1 MINDAMSGLLLLIA
15 EASISRAT
23 LFREENSM
31 RKTLALS
38 CLLSVLCYCQLAL
51 AADDQWQGVE
61 RIVAV
66 GDIHGD
72 YDNYIRVLRDAELV
86 NRRGNW
92 IAGATHFVQVGD
104 LPDRGPD
111 TDKIIEHLQKLE
123 QQAAED
129 GGMVHA
135 LIGNHEAMNIYG
147 DLRYI
152 DPNEY
157 RALRSRQARKLRS
170 DMYVEHLRQL
180 LAANPELVVDDDYRD
195 AFDDLYPLGFVE
207 HRMSWDASRGRFGNW
222 VAQHNSV
229 IKINRVLFVHA
240 GISAR
245 FLDMSI
251 SEINEQIRTELN
263 GNLPEAEPGLSEAED
278 GPLWYRGLA
287 SNDELEEAPHVD
299 SVLAAFDVDH
309 IVIGHT
315 PGLGT
320 IVPRFGGKVLVID
333 TGISEFYG
341 AHLGSLLI
349 ENGSMHTVQ
358 RGEAIEIPTGD
369 ADLLP
374 YYLAILELE
383 EDATALQS
391 LVDSLHA
398 QD

>member
-1 MINDAMSGLLLLIA
+1 MKKILV
-15 EASISRAT
+15 ISF
-23 LFREENSM
+23 LFN
-31 RKTLALS
+31 ALGFW
-38 CLLSVLCYCQLAL
+38 QLAI
-51 AADDQWQGVE
+51 AAEDQWQGVE

-72 YDNYIRVLRDAELV
+72 YDNYIRVLRDAELI

-92 IAGATHFVQVGD
+92 IAGEAHFVQLGD

-111 TDKIIEHLQKLE
+111 TDKIIEHMQRLE
-123 QQAAED
+123 REAVED

-135 LIGNHEAMNIYG
+135 LVGNHEAMNIYG

-157 RALRSRQARKLRS
+157 GALRSREARKLR
-170 DMYVEHLRQL
+170 DEMYAEHLRQVQ
-180 LAANPELVVDDDYRD
+180 AANPEFEVDDDYRD
-195 AFDDLYPLGFVE
+195 TFDGLYPLGFVE
-207 HRMSWDASRGRFGNW
+207 HRMTWDATRGRFGNW
-222 VAQHNSV
+222 VAQHNTV
-229 IKINRVLFVHA
+229 IKINRVLFVHG

-245 FLDMSI
+245 LLDMNI
-251 SEINEQIRTELN
+251 SEINDQVRTELN
-263 GNLPEAEPGLSEAED
+263 GNLPEGQPGLTEAED

-287 SNDELEEAPHVD
+287 NNDELEEAAHVD

-333 TGISEFYG
+333 IGISESYG
-341 AHLGSLLI
+341 GHLGSLLI
-349 ENGSMHTVQ
+349 ENGSMHIVQ
-358 RGEAIEIPTGD
+358 RGEAIEIPSGD

-374 YYLAILELE
+374 YYQAILELE
-383 EDATALQS
+383 EDATALQNLVNS
-391 LVDSLHA
+391 L
-398 QD
+398 QTER